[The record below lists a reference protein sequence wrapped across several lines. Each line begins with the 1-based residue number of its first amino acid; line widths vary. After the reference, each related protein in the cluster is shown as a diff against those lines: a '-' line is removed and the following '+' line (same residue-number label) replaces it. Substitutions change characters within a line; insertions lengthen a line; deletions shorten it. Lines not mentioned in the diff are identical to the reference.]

1 MTPISDFHQLK
12 LRNEVR
18 HVAKVLELHEP
29 WSAEDRETLG
39 RCVAL
44 KEAKRARI
52 SARGGRECRD

>member
-1 MTPISDFHQLK
+1 MTPITDFHQLR

-29 WSAEDRETLG
+29 WSAEDRETLA

-44 KEAKRARI
+44 KEAMRTRI
-52 SARGGRECRD
+52 AARGGGSCQD